1 MKMKMKMVNKL
12 VETLGVFSVY
22 LDEEKQIKV
31 DVEFLPG
38 DDTFVYFS
46 DQELEKLMN
55 WKEENQVQAG
65 DVVL

>member
-22 LDEEKQIKV
+22 LDEEKQLKV
-31 DVEFLPG
+31 DVEFPPG

-55 WKEENQVQAG
+55 
-65 DVVL
+65 